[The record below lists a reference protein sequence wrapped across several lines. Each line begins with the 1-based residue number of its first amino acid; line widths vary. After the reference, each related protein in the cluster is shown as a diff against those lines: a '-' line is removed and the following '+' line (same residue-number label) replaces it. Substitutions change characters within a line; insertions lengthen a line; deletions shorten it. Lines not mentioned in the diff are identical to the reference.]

1 MPHRLVC
8 VAALVWLLT
17 GCDDDQ
23 RPTTAKRDDV
33 VAVQSGDAE
42 VDAAVAKARQA
53 LPQFIAALQSP
64 RPNQTKFVV
73 KAHFSEGDNVEYMWV
88 ANVADDGARF
98 HGTLDND
105 PAAITGV
112 KHGDKVSVEPARVV
126 DWMYDEHGKPVGG
139 FTSAVLKARA
149 KR

>member
-8 VAALVWLLT
+8 VAALLWALT
-17 GCDDDQ
+17 GCEDEQ
-23 RPTTAKRDDV
+23 RSTAAKRDDV

-64 RPNQTKFVV
+64 RPNQTEFVV
-73 KAHFSEGDNVEYMWV
+73 KARFEEADAVEYMWV
-88 ANVADDGARF
+88 GDLTYDGARF

-105 PAAITGV
+105 PAAITSL
-112 KHGDKVSVEPARVV
+112 KHGDKVSIEPAKVV
-126 DWMYDEHGKPVGG
+126 DWMYAEDGKAVGG
-139 FTSAVLKARA
+139 YTSAVLKARM